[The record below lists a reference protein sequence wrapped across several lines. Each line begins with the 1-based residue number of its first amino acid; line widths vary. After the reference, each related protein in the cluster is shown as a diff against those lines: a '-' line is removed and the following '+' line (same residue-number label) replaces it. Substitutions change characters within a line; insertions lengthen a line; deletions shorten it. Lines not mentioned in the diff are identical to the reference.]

1 MPMIESDGYGFCLSC
16 GPRKPVLEVGPRN
29 PANGS
34 ERVLLWRQ
42 GPSCRSVDIRR
53 LRIGLM
59 SVSIQSC
66 PSCRTLLLNDTVQ
79 CPLCQHVVKS
89 DVAEQLSGELP
100 GAVAV
105 EDCSDGVQCADCG
118 EVVRPELVRC
128 WRCGAFLRADIA
140 ARYQEMQRNPSP
152 VMYSESAGAGEPE
165 DTALA
170 TAQQSS
176 TIAGGAM
183 AMVEDGDFELA
194 DGVNMSDGADFQMDD
209 ELLKHTE
216 PVAQPVSD
224 SPSGGSSDTET
235 SDEAG
240 GESTG
245 DPEDVADESQEST
258 QTSHPLASSGD
269 ALLDIAMSEEAE
281 TRTRRQQGSASVTR
295 GGVRATAK
303 TGFIVFCPNGHP
315 IEVQE
320 RHRGKSGKCPKCQ
333 SPFLVPQQ
341 NWNPAHAGVE
351 ADVEAE
357 ESSIE
362 RFFVDWLDDVHLHQV
377 DPGGLKLKVG
387 SLAAKF
393 DVIDLGISAEA
404 LLLVKLVKS
413 GGLFGGGAVKKIPE
427 VREQVRVHLEDVRST
442 DGLPAAEFISLAAET
457 CEALRIVQPAP
468 YAHESMFAGID
479 VFGEGRIGVRLPED
493 PDSKTI
499 DFLSFSLSEFR
510 RVSSR
515 LEELYGIVAFGA
527 DVGVPLQDSP
537 KEVTCHYNEET
548 TMTVVEDATYYD
560 VDDAYEV
567 TRVGFRCG
575 SCGLAVSED
584 ARKKE
589 KIGGKA
595 GKGLAKAVC
604 PKCKRIFGDNPL
616 CEIALVGQD
625 EAVEEPVESGGT
637 SATEAP
643 SAETSDVPASLEQPD
658 SSADEPVAGAETGD
672 VDESPEGGD

>member
-1 MPMIESDGYGFCLSC
+1 MIEADGYGFCLSRS
-16 GPRKPVLEVGPRN
+16 PSKPVLEVGPRN
-29 PANGS
+29 PAKGS
-34 ERVLLWRQ
+34 ARVLLWRQ
-42 GPSCRSVDIRR
+42 GPSCRSVDIGR
-53 LRIGLM
+53 LRVGFM

-66 PSCRTLLLNDTVQ
+66 PSCRTLLLDDTIQ

-89 DVAEQLSGELP
+89 DVAEQFSGELP
-100 GAVAV
+100 DAVAV
-105 EDCSDGVQCADCG
+105 EDRSDGVECADCG

-140 ARYQEMQRNPSP
+140 ARYQEMQRNPSQ
-152 VMYSESAGAGEPE
+152 VMYSESSGAGEPE

-176 TIAGGAM
+176 TSTAGAM

-194 DGVNMSDGADFQMDD
+194 DGVNMSDGADFELDD
-209 ELLKHTE
+209 ELLKHAE
-216 PVAQPVSD
+216 PVTKPVSD
-224 SPSGGSSDTET
+224 SPSGGSSDTES
-235 SDEAG
+235 SDESA
-240 GESTG
+240 GESG
-245 DPEDVADESQEST
+245 DVADESQASAP
-258 QTSHPLASSGD
+258 TSHPLSSSGE

-281 TRTRRQQGSASVTR
+281 TRTRRRQGSASVTR
-295 GGVRATAK
+295 GGARATAK
-303 TGFIVFCPNGHP
+303 SGFIVFCPNGHP
-315 IEVQE
+315 IEVHE

-341 NWNPAHAGVE
+341 NWDPVQAGVE
-351 ADVEAE
+351 AVVVSE
-357 ESSIE
+357 ESPDQ
-362 RFFVDWLDDVHLHQV
+362 RFFVNWLDDVHLHQV

-393 DVIDLGISAEA
+393 DVIDLGFSAEK
-404 LLLVKLVKS
+404 LLLVKLVK
-413 GGLFGGGAVKKIPE
+413 GGGMFGGGAVKKIPE

-442 DGLPAAEFISLAAET
+442 DGLPAAEFISLAAEA

-468 YAHESMFAGID
+468 YAHESMFAGIE
-479 VFGEGRIGVRLPED
+479 VFGEGRIGVRLPQD

-515 LEELYGIVAFGA
+515 LEQLYGIVAFGA
-527 DVGVPLQDSP
+527 DVGIPLQDSP
-537 KEVTCHYNEET
+537 KEVTCHYNDET
-548 TMTVVEDATYYD
+548 TMTIVADATYYE
-560 VDDAYEV
+560 VDDAYVV
-567 TRVGFRCG
+567 TRVGCRCG

-616 CEIALVGQD
+616 CSIALVD
-625 EAVEEPVESGGT
+625 VDDAVEDAAESGETSGT
-637 SATEAP
+637 DAP
-643 SAETSDVPASLEQPD
+643 SADTSDVPASVEQPE
-658 SSADEPVAGAETGD
+658 SS
-672 VDESPEGGD
+672 VDESAAGGRVGEADESSEGGE

>member
-1 MPMIESDGYGFCLSC
+1 MIEAGGYGFCLLC

-29 PANGS
+29 PAKGS
-34 ERVLLWRQ
+34 QRVLLWRQ
-42 GPSCRSVDIRR
+42 GPSCRSADIGR
-53 LRIGLM
+53 LRVGLM

-66 PSCRTLLLNDTVQ
+66 PSCRTLLLDDTIQ

-89 DVAEQLSGELP
+89 DVSEQFSGELP
-100 GAVAV
+100 DAVAV
-105 EDCSDGVQCADCG
+105 EDRSDGVECTDCG

-128 WRCGAFLRADIA
+128 WRCGAFLRAEIA

-152 VMYSESAGAGEPE
+152 VMYSKSAGAGEPE

-176 TIAGGAM
+176 TSAGGAM
-183 AMVEDGDFELA
+183 AMVEDGGFELA
-194 DGVNMSDGADFQMDD
+194 DGVNMSGGADFELDD

-216 PVAQPVSD
+216 PVAKPGSD
-224 SPSGGSSDTET
+224 QSSGVPGDTES

-245 DPEDVADESQEST
+245 ESGDVSDESRESA

-281 TRTRRQQGSASVTR
+281 TRTRRRQGSASVTR

-341 NWNPAHAGVE
+341 NWDPAQAGVE
-351 ADVEAE
+351 TAVVSE
-357 ESSIE
+357 ESAVD

-393 DVIDLGISAEA
+393 EVIDLGISAET

-413 GGLFGGGAVKKIPE
+413 GGLFGGGAAKKIPE
-427 VREQVRVHLEDVRST
+427 VRDQVRAHLEDVRST
-442 DGLPAAEFISLAAET
+442 DGLPAAEFISLAGET

-510 RVSSR
+510 LVSSR
-515 LEELYGIVAFGA
+515 LEQLHGIFAFGA

-548 TMTVVEDATYYD
+548 TMTVVEDATYYE

-567 TRVGFRCG
+567 TRVGYRCG

-616 CEIALVGQD
+616 CEIALAAAD
-625 EAVEEPVESGGT
+625 EVVEDPVESVGT
-637 SATEAP
+637 PATEAP
-643 SAETSDVPASLEQPD
+643 TADTSDVPATVEQPE
-658 SSADEPVAGAETGD
+658 SSADEPAAGAELGEA
-672 VDESPEGGD
+672 DESSEAGE

>member
-1 MPMIESDGYGFCLSC
+1 
-16 GPRKPVLEVGPRN
+16 
-29 PANGS
+29 
-34 ERVLLWRQ
+34 
-42 GPSCRSVDIRR
+42 
-53 LRIGLM
+53 
-59 SVSIQSC
+59 
-66 PSCRTLLLNDTVQ
+66 
-79 CPLCQHVVKS
+79 VKS
-89 DVAEQLSGELP
+89 DVAEQFSGELP
-100 GAVAV
+100 DAVAV
-105 EDCSDGVQCADCG
+105 EDRSDGVKCTDCG

-152 VMYSESAGAGEPE
+152 VMYSESSGAGEPE
-165 DTALA
+165 DTALT

-176 TIAGGAM
+176 TSAEGAM

-194 DGVNMSDGADFQMDD
+194 DGVNMSDGADFELDD

-216 PVAQPVSD
+216 PVTKPVSD
-224 SPSGGSSDTET
+224 PPSGGSSATES
-235 SDEAG
+235 SDAAD

-245 DPEDVADESQEST
+245 ESGDVADESRESV

-281 TRTRRQQGSASVTR
+281 TRTRRRQGSASLTR
-295 GGVRATAK
+295 GGARATAK

-341 NWNPAHAGVE
+341 NWDPAQAGVE
-351 ADVEAE
+351 AGVVSE
-357 ESSIE
+357 ELPVE

-393 DVIDLGISAEA
+393 DVIDLGFSAET
-404 LLLVKLVKS
+404 LLLVKLVKA
-413 GGLFGGGAVKKIPE
+413 GGLFGGGAAKKIPE
-427 VREQVRVHLEDVRST
+427 VREKVRAHLEDVRST
-442 DGLPAAEFISLAAET
+442 DGLPAAEFISLAIET

-468 YAHESMFAGID
+468 YAHESIFAGID

-515 LEELYGIVAFGA
+515 LEQLYGIVAFGA
-527 DVGVPLQDSP
+527 DVGIPLQDLL

-548 TMTVVEDATYYD
+548 TMTVVEDATYYEL
-560 VDDAYEV
+560 DDAYTV
-567 TRVGFRCG
+567 TRVGCRCG

-616 CEIALVGQD
+616 CEIALVASD
-625 EAVEEPVESGGT
+625 EAVEDPVESGRT

-643 SAETSDVPASLEQPD
+643 SAATSDVPASVEQPE
-658 SSADEPVAGAETGD
+658 SSADEPAAVGEAGEDG
-672 VDESPEGGD
+672 ESSEGGE

>member
-1 MPMIESDGYGFCLSC
+1 
-16 GPRKPVLEVGPRN
+16 
-29 PANGS
+29 
-34 ERVLLWRQ
+34 
-42 GPSCRSVDIRR
+42 
-53 LRIGLM
+53 
-59 SVSIQSC
+59 
-66 PSCRTLLLNDTVQ
+66 
-79 CPLCQHVVKS
+79 VKS
-89 DVAEQLSGELP
+89 DVAEQFSGELP
-100 GAVAV
+100 DAVAV
-105 EDCSDGVQCADCG
+105 EDRRDGVKCTDCG

-128 WRCGAFLRADIA
+128 WRCGAFLRAEIA

-152 VMYSESAGAGEPE
+152 VIYSESSGAGEPE

-176 TIAGGAM
+176 TSAGGAM
-183 AMVEDGDFELA
+183 VVVEDGDFELA
-194 DGVNMSDGADFQMDD
+194 DGVNMSDGADFELDD

-216 PVAQPVSD
+216 PVAKPVSD
-224 SPSGGSSDTET
+224 PPSGGSGETES

-240 GESTG
+240 GESG
-245 DPEDVADESQEST
+245 DVADESRDSA

-281 TRTRRQQGSASVTR
+281 TRIRRRQGSASVTR
-295 GGVRATAK
+295 GGARATAK

-341 NWNPAHAGVE
+341 NWDPAQAGAGAAV
-351 ADVEAE
+351 VSE
-357 ESSIE
+357 ESPVE
-362 RFFVDWLDDVHLHQV
+362 RFFTDWLDDVHLHQV

-387 SLAAKF
+387 SLATKF
-393 DVIDLGISAEA
+393 EAIDLGISAES
-404 LLLVKLVKS
+404 LLLVKLVKG
-413 GGLFGGGAVKKIPE
+413 GGLFGGGAAKKIPE
-427 VREQVRVHLEDVRST
+427 VREKVRAHLEDVRST

-479 VFGEGRIGVRLPED
+479 VFGVGRIGVRLPED

-515 LEELYGIVAFGA
+515 LEQLYGIVTFGA
-527 DVGVPLQDSP
+527 DVGVPLQDLP

-548 TMTVVEDATYYD
+548 TMTVVEDATYYE

-575 SCGLAVSED
+575 SCGLVVSED

-616 CEIALVGQD
+616 CEIALVGSD
-625 EAVEEPVESGGT
+625 EAIEDPVESGGT

-643 SAETSDVPASLEQPD
+643 STDTSDVPASVEQPE
-658 SSADEPVAGAETGD
+658 SSADEPVAGAEVGED
-672 VDESPEGGD
+672 DESSEGGE